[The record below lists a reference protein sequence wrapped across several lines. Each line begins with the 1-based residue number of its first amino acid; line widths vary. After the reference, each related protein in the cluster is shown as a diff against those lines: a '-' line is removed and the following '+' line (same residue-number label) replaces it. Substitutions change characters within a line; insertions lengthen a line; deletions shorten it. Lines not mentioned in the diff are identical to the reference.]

1 MNTVGPYHN
10 RYLIN
15 INSIFIITILILISS
30 MDDTAIYVSIPQ
42 TRNIWLLY
50 FALLPGDEGGDI
62 PLSRDHRRGTSGE
75 EFSLFYTFVFL
86 YFCISVFLCR
96 ALSLSSLALLS
107 SSEWT
112 PPRPLTARFQSWKI
126 PFHSRPQV
134 NLDPGVLKTFLYA
147 VKNHY
152 WYQMYLD
159 DLPIWGIVG
168 EIDEKGE
175 DFYIWTHK
183 KFEIGWNGDQIVD
196 VNLTSE
202 GRTKLHLSTEKL
214 EFTYEVAPFP
224 TFSLV
229 NFLVPGCLE
238 EV

>member
-1 MNTVGPYHN
+1 MPDK
-10 RYLIN
+10 N
-15 INSIFIITILILISS
+15 IKTKTKDKCEDEYKDQF
-30 MDDTAIYVSIPQ
+30 
-42 TRNIWLLY
+42 
-50 FALLPGDEGGDI
+50 LP
-62 PLSRDHRRGTSGE
+62 
-75 EFSLFYTFVFL
+75 
-86 YFCISVFLCR
+86 C
-96 ALSLSSLALLS
+96 LSLSL
-107 SSEWT
+107 
-112 PPRPLTARFQSWKI
+112 
-126 PFHSRPQV
+126 FHYLIHFQV

-168 EIDEKGE
+168 EIEEKGQ

-214 EFTYEVAPFP
+214 EFTYEVSSS
-224 TFSLV
+224 TKRLL
-229 NFLVPGCLE
+229 NFRL
-238 EV
+238 